1 MGNRNRTSTRG
12 AVAGTSRANQRVADE
27 QRHTMTIRT
36 ITLAT
41 IAAAVATTL
50 AACAVGPNYKRPD
63 TPVAKQFASAEP
75 GSYQTADA
83 IPVQFW
89 KQFDDETLNQLVGDA
104 LTANHDLRIALGHLV
119 EARGARRESLFNLAP
134 TITASAGHTNE
145 LLPSVQA
152 GFPSSIT
159 ASFYDAGF
167 DATWE
172 LDLFGRVRR
181 GVEARNAQLQG
192 AQASLQDAQ
201 VSVIAE
207 VARTYFELRGQQ
219 TQLEVAQR
227 NVVNQTDTLKLTQAR
242 QDAGRGTELDT
253 SRAQSQLS
261 TTLSTIAPLQ
271 AAIARS
277 IHRLGVLTGRD
288 PNALTDLL
296 APARDLPVLP
306 QITAITDPASLLRRR
321 PDIRVAER
329 QLAASTALVGVAVGD
344 YFPKVT
350 FNGSFTYAAAAP
362 GNLGAAPSR
371 SYVIGPGISWA
382 AFDLG
387 RVQAQVAQAH
397 ARNDVALATYEKT
410 VLNALEET
418 ENALVTHAR
427 DRDSLTHVE
436 AAAEASATA
445 ARLARTRYEG
455 GYVDFL
461 EVLDAERTQ
470 LEAED
475 RLAQSRT
482 ETATSLIAVYKAMGG
497 GWEQAPLPRYTRA
510 QD

>member
-1 MGNRNRTSTRG
+1 MGK
-12 AVAGTSRANQRVADE
+12 RA
-27 QRHTMTIRT
+27 
-36 ITLAT
+36 LAT
-41 IAAAVATTL
+41 VAAVVAATLT
-50 AACAVGPNYKRPD
+50 ACAVGPNYKRPE
-63 TPVAKQFASAEP
+63 TPVAQQFAGAEP
-75 GSYQTADA
+75 NLYQTAQGT
-83 IPVQFW
+83 PVQFW
-89 KQFDDETLNQLVGDA
+89 KQFDDETLDQLVDDA
-104 LTANHDLRIALGHLV
+104 LNANHDLRIALGHLA
-119 EARGARRESLFNLAP
+119 EARSARHESMYDLAP
-134 TITASAGHTNE
+134 TVTGSGGHTNE
-145 LLPSVQA
+145 MVPPVQA
-152 GFPSSIT
+152 GFPFT
-159 ASFYDAGF
+159 TSFYEAGF

-172 LDLFGRVRR
+172 LDLFGRIRR
-181 GVEARNAQLQG
+181 GVEARTAELQG
-192 AQASLQDAQ
+192 AEASLHDAQ

-207 VARTYFELRGQQ
+207 VARTYFELRGEQ

-242 QDAGRGTELDT
+242 QEAGRGTELDT

-271 AAIARS
+271 AAVARS
-277 IHRLGVLTGRD
+277 IHRLSVLTGRE
-288 PNALTDLL
+288 PNALTSLL
-296 APARDLPVLP
+296 APSRDLPELP
-306 QITAITDPASLLRRR
+306 QITAISDPATLLRRR

-329 QLAASTALVGVAVGD
+329 QLAASTALVGVAIGD

-350 FNGSFTYAAAAP
+350 FNGNFTYAAASP
-362 GNLGAAPSR
+362 SNLGTSASR

-387 RVQAQVAQAH
+387 RVHAQVAQAR
-397 ARNDVALATYEKT
+397 ARNDVALASYEKT

-427 DRDSLTHVE
+427 DRDSLTHVA

-470 LEAED
+470 LQAED

-510 QD
+510 EDRQ